1 MRLPPP
7 PLAIFL
13 GGPGARYE
21 QHAPPPELA
30 PWVATIWTLRV
41 ERDQALRVLPDA
53 CVDLIG
59 ADVVGPMTQAIV
71 VQLAAGEHTT
81 GIRLRPGA
89 FSALFGV
96 PAAELRD
103 RRLALADVLRG
114 QVLQSNTEKRCG
126 SARPDPVG
134 PVGPLAAVARD
145 APHPDPLAA
154 AALTARDV
162 AALARDSGYSPR
174 HLRRRLDVATG
185 HGPKRL
191 ARIGRMQALLRAGRG
206 ESWARAAADHGYYD
220 EAHMANDV
228 RALAGAT
235 PHALL

>member
-1 MRLPPP
+1 MRLPPAP
-7 PLAIFL
+7 RAVFL
-13 GGPGARYE
+13 GGPGVHYDQR
-21 QHAPPPELA
+21 PPPRALA
-30 PWVATIWTLRV
+30 PWVATVWHLRAD
-41 ERDQALRVLPDA
+41 RPHTLRVLPDG

-59 ADVVGPMTQAIV
+59 ADVIGPMTTAV
-71 VQLAAGEHTT
+71 VVELDPGDETT

-89 FSALFGV
+89 FTALFGV

-103 RRLALADVLRG
+103 RRMALADV
-114 QVLQSNTEKRCG
+114 
-126 SARPDPVG
+126 ARPR
-134 PVGPLAAVARD
+134 PLAALARD

-154 AALTARDV
+154 AALAACDV
-162 AALARDSGYSPR
+162 GTLARDSGYSPR
-174 HLRRRLDVATG
+174 HLRRRLEAATG

-191 ARIGRMQALLRAGRG
+191 ARIGRMQALLSAGRG
-206 ESWARAAADHGYYD
+206 ESWARAAAEHGYYD

>member
-1 MRLPPP
+1 VRLPPP

-21 QHAPPPELA
+21 QHAPPGALA

-59 ADVVGPMTQAIV
+59 GDVVGPMTQAIV
-71 VQLAAGEHTT
+71 VPLQAGEATT
-81 GIRLRPGA
+81 GVRLRPGA
-89 FSALFGV
+89 FTALFGV

-103 RRLALADVLRG
+103 QRVPLADLV
-114 QVLQSNTEKRCG
+114 
-126 SARPDPVG
+126 RPR
-134 PVGPLAAVARD
+134 PLTALARD
-145 APHPDPLAA
+145 AAHPDPLAA

-162 AALARDSGYSPR
+162 AALSRDSGYSPR
-174 HLRRRLDVATG
+174 HLRRRLDLATG

-191 ARIGRMQALLRAGRG
+191 ARIARMQALLRAGRG
-206 ESWARAAADHGYYD
+206 ESWARAAAEHGYYD

-228 RALAGAT
+228 RSLAGAT